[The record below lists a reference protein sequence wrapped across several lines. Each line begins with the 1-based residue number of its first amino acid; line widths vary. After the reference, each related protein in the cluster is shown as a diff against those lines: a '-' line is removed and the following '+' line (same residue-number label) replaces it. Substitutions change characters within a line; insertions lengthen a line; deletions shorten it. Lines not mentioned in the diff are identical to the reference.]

1 MATLPPVTL
10 GVIILVSFGVVLLL
24 HRILEKRFVETAAE
38 VTQPQRQFFLE
49 LVLTLGAGIVATIV
63 NFVFYRFPIGSGLT
77 LIVGCVVMGFF
88 LGLDMALA
96 RERKIINRSL
106 EMEMALPPPK
116 RLYSMTRRFSLV
128 AVTTAV
134 CVAIIIVMVISRDII
149 WLSSIGKDSAMIT
162 KAQMSITTEISFIMA
177 VLLILVINLI
187 ISYSRNL
194 KLLFDNETGV
204 LEQVSKGDLS
214 RMVPVATRDEFGVIA
229 GHTNSMI
236 EALRHRIQL
245 LSALKLAEEVQRNLL
260 PSASPQVPGLDIA
273 GTSIYCDETGG
284 DYYDYIE
291 LPNGRLGV
299 VVADASGHG
308 IDAALHMT
316 TARAFLLFAARN
328 FQGPALMLDEVNQYL
343 TRDSVST
350 SRFMSM
356 FFLEVDL
363 HKRNLRWVRAGHEP
377 AMVYHPEADDFSEL
391 SGDGMAMGVL
401 TDYTFKEYTAGEL
414 KSNSVVVI
422 TTDGIHESRNEAGE
436 MFGMDRLRR
445 AIKDHAA
452 EEAQRIQTA
461 IIDAVREFRGS
472 APQEDDITLVVIKVL

>member
-10 GVIILVSFGVVLLL
+10 GVIILVSFGLVLLV
-24 HRILEKRFVETAAE
+24 HRPLEKRFVETATE
-38 VTQPQRQFFLE
+38 VAQPQRQFYLE
-49 LVLTLGAGIVATIV
+49 MALVMSGGIVANIY
-63 NFVFYRFPIGSGLT
+63 NMSFYQFPVGSGLT
-77 LIVGCVVMGFF
+77 LIVGCLVMGFF

-96 RERKIINRSL
+96 RERKIISGSL
-106 EMEMALPPPK
+106 EMEMALPPPT

-128 AVTTAV
+128 AVTTAF
-134 CVAIIIVMVISRDII
+134 CVAIIIAMVLSRDII
-149 WLSSIGKDSAMIT
+149 WLSTIGEDSAALSM
-162 KAQMSITTEISFIMA
+162 AQMSVATEISFIMA
-177 VLLILVINLI
+177 VLLVMVINLI

-194 KLLFDNETGV
+194 KLLFENETGV
-204 LEQVSKGDLS
+204 LELVSKGDLS
-214 RMVPVATRDEFGVIA
+214 RMVPVATQDEFGVIA

-236 EALRHRIQL
+236 EALRHRIRL

-260 PSASPQVPGLDIA
+260 PSAAPQVPGLDIA

-343 TRDSVST
+343 TRDSAST

-356 FFLEVDL
+356 FFLEVDPQK
-363 HKRNLRWVRAGHEP
+363 HSLRWVRAGHEP

-391 SGDGMAMGVL
+391 SGDGMAMGVV

-414 KSNSVVVI
+414 KSGSVVVI
-422 TTDGIHESRNEAGE
+422 TTDGIHETHNQEGK
-436 MFGMDRLRR
+436 MFGMDRLRQTIR
-445 AIKDHAA
+445 DHAQD
-452 EEAQRIQTA
+452 EAQKIQDA
-461 IIDAVREFRGS
+461 IIEAVEAFRGS
-472 APQEDDITLVVIKVL
+472 APQEDDITLVIIKVL

>member
-10 GVIILVSFGVVLLL
+10 GAIILASFGVMLLL
-24 HRILEKRFVETAAE
+24 HRTLEKRFVDISPE
-38 VTQPQRQFFLE
+38 VDQPQRQF
-49 LVLTLGAGIVATIV
+49 LVEMTLTFGAGVIATAV
-63 NFVFYRFPIGSGLT
+63 NYFAYQFPLGSGVS
-77 LIVGCVVMGFF
+77 LIAGCLIMGFF

-96 RERKIINRSL
+96 RERKIISGSL

-116 RLYSMTRRFSLV
+116 RLYSMTRRFALV
-128 AVTTAV
+128 AVTTAL
-134 CVAIIIVMVISRDII
+134 CVAIVVFLVLSRDIV
-149 WLSSIGKDSAMIT
+149 WLSTIGEDSAGLVQ
-162 KAQMSITTEISFIMA
+162 AQMSVAAEISFIMA
-177 VLLILVINLI
+177 VLLIMVINLI

-194 KLLFDNETGV
+194 KLLFENETGV
-204 LEQVSKGDLS
+204 LEQVSNGDLS
-214 RMVPVATRDEFGVIA
+214 KMVPVATRDEFGVIA

-260 PSASPQVPGLDIA
+260 PSAAPQIPGLDIA

-316 TARAFLLFAARN
+316 TARAFLLFAARH

-343 TRDSVST
+343 TRDSAST

-356 FFLEVDL
+356 FFLEVDPP
-363 HKRNLRWVRAGHEP
+363 KRALRWVRAGHEP

-391 SGDGMAMGVL
+391 SGEGMAMGIS
-401 TDYTFKEYTAGEL
+401 TDYMFKEYTAAEL
-414 KSNSVVVI
+414 KSGSLVVI

-436 MFGMDRLRR
+436 MFGMDRLRQTIR
-445 AIKDHAA
+445 DHAV
-452 EEAQRIQTA
+452 EESHLIQTA
-461 IIDAVREFRGS
+461 IIGAVNEFKGS